1 MSMNIERAGQ
11 HMRCEAFVPGGMMG
25 KGGEELHGDGKAD
38 VGSPEQSAAPDVVGN
53 VGGQQGNGNIPEAFM
68 VCQNISDDGN
78 GSQPAFKISPGKLKL
93 AGNGTLILIVFQIGK
108 ELGPAS
114 HGKLFDK
121 NPAWGQGLGAI
132 SGEIGST

>member
-53 VGGQQGNGNIPEAFM
+53 VGGQQGNGFGEEAVEPLSRVVLCDLEFFH
-68 VCQNISDDGN
+68 G
-78 GSQPAFKISPGKLKL
+78 GYPALSEL
-93 AGNGTLILIVFQIGK
+93 VFGYFSTRER
-108 ELGPAS
+108 EL
-114 HGKLFDK
+114 
-121 NPAWGQGLGAI
+121 
-132 SGEIGST
+132 